1 MKAISLCLTRSW
13 SQFGLLLTT
22 AIAVETSLL
31 SWSSKM
37 SIRENQSY
45 SGQFQIQSVLFLP
58 EPRRRISSEA
68 IAILLAHFIPS
79 FTPTFLYPLQY
90 TYYWALCCWNAAS
103 CLFFF
108 KLSKFIICYGVD
120 SNVFLSVLSLIPSPP
135 WTCLRTWESLNT
147 HTAAAA
153 LAYLLV
159 WGDRKPF
166 LFEKAH
172 WQLHGR
178 PHLYQQAFCFCL
190 VGLRNFSSK
199 VVQWAGWT
207 ADAWVMSPCRSCK
220 LHCPL
225 VDDDLMFQ
233 KGIK

>member
-1 MKAISLCLTRSW
+1 MKVISLCLTRSW
-13 SQFGLLLTT
+13 SQCGLLLTT
-22 AIAVETSLL
+22 AIAVETSLP

-79 FTPTFLYPLQY
+79 FTPTLLYLLQY

-103 CLFFF
+103 CLFF

-135 WTCLRTWESLNT
+135 WTCLRKLEKCLNT
-147 HTAAAA
+147 HIAACSSCLFTVLGKQEAF
-153 LAYLLV
+153 
-159 WGDRKPF
+159 PF
-166 LFEKAH
+166 LKSPLTITWKSSFVSASLLLLFGRVKKFQQQSCPVGRMDCRCLSH
-172 WQLHGR
+172 VPLSQL
-178 PHLYQQAFCFCL
+178 
-190 VGLRNFSSK
+190 
-199 VVQWAGWT
+199 
-207 ADAWVMSPCRSCK
+207 
-220 LHCPL
+220 
-225 VDDDLMFQ
+225 
-233 KGIK
+233 